1 MMSREAIVAAAAI
14 WLVAACAAAAQ
25 DSGRPD
31 PAVRWAVVGDAALT
45 VREQPDPGAAAI
57 GTLAAGA
64 SDVIVS
70 GTTVEI
76 DGPAWWQVV
85 LPGIGRGW
93 VEAAGLA
100 GTDAE
105 PESGY
110 PIACV
115 GTEPFWSIDLRDGE
129 AVFTDMS
136 ADAAGRFIAGPVV
149 GVVGRHGFAIA
160 SLTGPAGTG
169 FMAAIPE
176 PEGCSDGMSDLLF
189 PLRGVVRVPGGEAAF
204 DGCCGRAG

>member
-1 MMSREAIVAAAAI
+1 MMTRTV
-14 WLVAACAAAAQ
+14 LVAATSALLVASGVAAAQ

-31 PAVRWAVVGDAALT
+31 PAVRWAVVGEAAIT

-57 GTLAAGA
+57 GALAAGA

-85 LPGIGRGW
+85 LPGVGRGW
-93 VEAAGLA
+93 VEAAGLK
-100 GTDAE
+100 GTDAA
-105 PESGY
+105 PEAGY

-129 AVFTDMS
+129 ATFTDMS
-136 ADAAGRFIAGPVV
+136 AEAAARFAAGPIV
-149 GVVGRHGFAIA
+149 GVVGRHGFAVT
-160 SLTGPAGTG
+160 SLADPAGTG
-169 FMAAIPE
+169 FVAAMPE

-189 PLRGVVRVPGGEAAF
+189 PLRGLVRVPGGEAAF
-204 DGCCGRAG
+204 DGCCSRAG